1 MEKKR
6 NIKEKARLV
15 FIREKASQA
24 KEKSRHKH
32 LVPGPFTVIDGARGI
47 EHHDP
52 EPEENSSAIDRIDHK
67 TISTLSRA
75 EMAVRYAR
83 HQQQRNASHRETHSE
98 PEPEAAPE
106 AGENNAEMRLTMR
119 RISKPASPQDLMRE
133 EAVRDYKAK
142 QRQKEYATSTPEAE
156 TLHSP
161 EKADRPYRK
170 TRETAP
176 ARRSS
181 RQQSSWHKQAP
192 RPKAQTYREQGRRLA
207 RGTAIKETVQKH
219 SRRDR
224 RLRKLKAAVERAAR
238 ASTRSALAAGGLLLL
253 ILPLLLLFGAVGAL
267 FGSSGDWEK
276 APVSDEVKAYA
287 GLIQLYAA
295 EHGIPEYTELIM
307 AVMMQESG
315 GQGKDPMQASES
327 AYNTRYPNGPGGI
340 TDPEYSINVGIQAL
354 ADVITRAG
362 VNSPIDIENI
372 CLALQGYNF
381 GPGYISWAL
390 NHYGG
395 YSKENALEFSQ
406 LMAAQLGWTSYG
418 DAQYADHVLRYYPM
432 SGAVLGGNSALAYV
446 AASQVGS
453 TGGQTYWSWYGYNYR
468 VEWCACFV
476 SWCASQCGVLDI
488 DIPKFAYCPSGVE
501 WFKDKGAWQD
511 RYYTPSPGDIIF
523 FDWLMDGARDG
534 LADHVGMVER
544 IEDNIV
550 YTIEGNVNDRCV
562 HGQYHL
568 GAAEILG
575 YWITQ

>member
-47 EHHDP
+47 ERHDP

-207 RGTAIKETVQKH
+207 QSTAIKETVQKQ
-219 SRRDR
+219 SRRDM

-238 ASTRSALAAGGLLLL
+238 ASTRSALAAGGGLLLL

-267 FGSSGDWEK
+267 FGGSVELEK
-276 APVSDEVKAYA
+276 APVSEEVKAYA

-315 GQGKDPMQASES
+315 GQGNDPMQASECPF
-327 AYNTRYPNGPGGI
+327 NTKYPNTPGGI
-340 TDPEYSINVGIQAL
+340 TDPEYSIAVGIQNL
-354 ADVITRAG
+354 AACLSQAG
-362 VNSPIDIENI
+362 ADGPEDIDRVS
-372 CLALQGYNF
+372 LALQGYNF
-381 GPGYISWAL
+381 GSGYISWAL
-390 NHYGG
+390 ANYGC
-395 YSKENALEFSQ
+395 YSELNALEFSAM
-406 LMAAQLGWTSYG
+406 MAQRLGWPSYG
-418 DAQYADHVLRYYPM
+418 DPYYVQHVMRYY
-432 SGAVLGGNSALAYV
+432 S
-446 AASQVGS
+446 
-453 TGGQTYWSWYGYNYR
+453 
-468 VEWCACFV
+468 
-476 SWCASQCGVLDI
+476 
-488 DIPKFAYCPSGVE
+488 PSN
-501 WFKDKGAWQD
+501 AN
-511 RYYTPSPGDIIF
+511 T
-523 FDWLMDGARDG
+523 
-534 LADHVGMVER
+534 
-544 IEDNIV
+544 
-550 YTIEGNVNDRCV
+550 
-562 HGQYHL
+562 
-568 GAAEILG
+568 EIN
-575 YWITQ
+575 

>member
-6 NIKEKARLV
+6 NVKEKARLV
-15 FIREKASQA
+15 FIREKASQM

-32 LVPGPFTVIDGARGI
+32 LVPGPFTVIDGARVI

-52 EPEENSSAIDRIDHK
+52 EPEENSSAADSLEHK

-75 EMAVRYAR
+75 EITVRYAR
-83 HQQQRNASHRETHSE
+83 QQQQRNASHRETHFE
-98 PEPEAAPE
+98 PEPEAA
-106 AGENNAEMRLTMR
+106 
-119 RISKPASPQDLMRE
+119 
-133 EAVRDYKAK
+133 
-142 QRQKEYATSTPEAE
+142 PEAE

-161 EKADRPYRK
+161 EKGDRPYRK

-176 ARRSS
+176 ARHSS
-181 RQQSSWHKQAP
+181 RQQSSEHSQPTHNQTP
-192 RPKAQTYREQGRRLA
+192 RPKAQTHREQGRRLA
-207 RGTAIKETVQKH
+207 QGTAIRETVQKQ

-238 ASTRSALAAGGLLLL
+238 ASTRSALAAGGGLLLL

-267 FGSSGDWEK
+267 FGGSGDLEK

-295 EHGIPEYTELIM
+295 EQGIPEYTELIM